1 MNYRIV
7 FLLHALIAFIL
18 GAAFL
23 VVPAMTIDKFGV
35 DSYTSTKMMA
45 QFFGAAMLSLG
56 LLLWFA
62 KDTANEAVQRG
73 MGIALFVGA
82 LAGLL
87 VTVLGAAAGTLR
99 TNGWMAVLLY
109 VILALGYAFLVFFKP
124 KNQVRE

>member
-1 MNYRIV
+1 MSYRIV

-99 TNGWMAVLLY
+99 TNGWMAILLY
-109 VILALGYAFLVFFKP
+109 VLLALGYAFLVFFKP